1 MGPIDALWHLVNLF
15 LPAAMLA
22 ALASA
27 LAKVIWR
34 SELKSVAWWRLCK
47 VTALAAGAATLAGLL
62 LLGQDGKM
70 VTYAAMVL
78 AAAAALA
85 WAGFGPG
92 RR

>member
-1 MGPIDALWHLVNLF
+1 MGPIDALWHVLNLF

-27 LAKVIWR
+27 LAKLIWR
-34 SELKSVAWWRLCK
+34 SELRSVAWWRLCK
-47 VTALAAGAATLAGLL
+47 VTALAAGGVTLAGLV

-70 VTYAAMVL
+70 LTYAGMVL
-78 AAAAALA
+78 ASAAALA

>member
-47 VTALAAGAATLAGLL
+47 AAALAAGAATVAGLL

-78 AAAAALA
+78 ASAAALA